1 MADTGDFKR
10 YITKVGP
17 QGVSL
22 HNHLTN
28 TLLKIAKERP
38 VDALNGLEDTSF
50 QVKHKLVVPIY
61 ANLAPEIDDAKIRA
75 EMVTAVE
82 QISKIVSGPPVVP
95 GEEEAEPE
103 PEEGQVLPDIMG
115 LANHFSWAG
124 VNFGRTEWFKVAC
137 AVEKLVK
144 AKVLFC
150 S

>member
-1 MADTGDFKR
+1 MSNR
-10 YITKVGP
+10 WRGP
-17 QGVSL
+17 
-22 HNHLTN
+22 
-28 TLLKIAKERP
+28 I
-38 VDALNGLEDTSF
+38 F
-50 QVKHKLVVPIY
+50 Q
-61 ANLAPEIDDAKIRA
+61 
-75 EMVTAVE
+75 
-82 QISKIVSGPPVVP
+82 GPPVVP

-124 VNFGRTEWFKVAC
+124 GMRYFLLCYFRNSLKCISAIVNFGRTEWFKVAC